1 MKIGKVERLV
11 LLLLKQNSMSTNT
24 LSIILRAE
32 GYVKTAPSVRRAVQ
46 TLRLKGLIDRSNKLT
61 HDGMKYVKRMKDN
74 EVVNANTSELDVKII
89 DGLKLGMK
97 EKVLLYILT
106 KIDHAA
112 LQFLS
117 TIMKEPAKNISA
129 VLNRLE
135 DNGLVYGYR
144 NMIAF
149 TDSRGRR
156 YRPKYYR
163 ITNAGKMISSA
174 TRTEIYKIIGRIDGM
189 LEDTFKL
196 KSEVAD
202 LGMNDKK
209 YV

>member
-11 LLLLKQNSMSTNT
+11 LLLLKQNSMSTNI

-32 GYVKTAPSVRRAVQ
+32 GYVKTVPSVRRAVQ

-74 EVVNANTSELDVKII
+74 VVNINTSELDVKII

-97 EKVLLYILT
+97 EKVLLHILT

-117 TIMKEPAKNISA
+117 TIMKEPAKNVSA

-156 YRPKYYR
+156 YKPKYYR
-163 ITNAGKMISSA
+163 ITNTGKMVSSA
-174 TRTEIYKIIGRIDGM
+174 TRTEISKMVGRIDGM

-196 KSEVAD
+196 KSEAVN

-209 YV
+209 YA

>member
-11 LLLLKQNSMSTNT
+11 LLLLKQSDLSTNA
-24 LSIILRAE
+24 LSLILRAK
-32 GYVKTAPSVRRAVQ
+32 GHIKMATSARRAVQ
-46 TLRLKGLIDRSNKLT
+46 TLRSKRFIDRSNKLT
-61 HDGMKYVKRMKDN
+61 CIGLLYVKQMKCN
-74 EVVNANTSELDVKII
+74 EGFDISEINVNIVDRLR
-89 DGLKLGMK
+89 LGMK
-97 EKVLLYILT
+97 EKLLLHILST
-106 KIDHAA
+106 IDHAA

-117 TIMKEPAKNISA
+117 TIMKESPKNISA

-163 ITNAGKMISSA
+163 ITNTGKIVSLAIRDKVSKTVSMI
-174 TRTEIYKIIGRIDGM
+174 DNM
-189 LEDTFKL
+189 LENTIKL
-196 KSEVAD
+196 KSEITNIEN
-202 LGMNDKK
+202 MSDKK
-209 YV
+209 YS